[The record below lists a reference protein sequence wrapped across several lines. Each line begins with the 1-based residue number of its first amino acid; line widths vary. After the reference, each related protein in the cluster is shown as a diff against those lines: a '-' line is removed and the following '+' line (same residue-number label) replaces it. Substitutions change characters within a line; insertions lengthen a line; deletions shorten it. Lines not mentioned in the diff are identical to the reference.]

1 MWATEISDY
10 VSALCGLSRVRREG
24 IQMEVVKIILIVLE
38 VLTSIVLIAAVLMQS
53 GKEAGLSGAISG
65 NADTYLD
72 KTGNS
77 WDKKLARWTKW
88 IALVWAVLGLAL
100 NLV

>member
-1 MWATEISDY
+1 M
-10 VSALCGLSRVRREG
+10 G
-24 IQMEVVKIILIVLE
+24 VVETILIVLE
-38 VLTSIVLIAAVLMQS
+38 AICSVALIAVVLMQS

-88 IALVWAVLGLAL
+88 IALAWAVLGLAL

>member
-1 MWATEISDY
+1 MTEVI
-10 VSALCGLSRVRREG
+10 
-24 IQMEVVKIILIVLE
+24 KIILIVLE
-38 VLTSIVLIAAVLMQS
+38 VLASIALTAAVLMQS

-65 NADTYLD
+65 NADTYMA

-77 WDKKLARWTKW
+77 WDTKLARWTKW
-88 IALVWAVLGLAL
+88 IALAWAVLGLAV